1 MIATFLMLFLM
12 MDIFGK
18 KSAKQIAKNFV
29 ASALAAGAITYG
41 FGMLALIPL
50 P

>member
-1 MIATFLMLFLM
+1 MIATFLMLFCM
-12 MDIFGK
+12 MVVFGEK
-18 KSAKQIAKNFV
+18 KLVPIVKYFV
-29 ASALAAGAITYG
+29 ASALAASAIAYG